1 MKRKTAAGSTMT
13 GPSQRSLRRAVAALR
28 RGAVIAYP
36 TEGVWG
42 LGGDPRNRRAV
53 KRLLALKGRP
63 QKKGLLLVAGQF
75 SQAEAYC
82 AAWQQTEVQERMA
95 TLWPG
100 TTLVLPGSRRAPIW
114 LRGRHPDVAVRVS
127 RHPGVVALCR
137 AFHGAIISTSA
148 NPAGKVP
155 ARSRHQLHR
164 YFERLVVLPGQLGG
178 ARQPSRIVD
187 ARSGRVLRS

>member
-1 MKRKTAAGSTMT
+1 MK
-13 GPSQRSLRRAVAALR
+13 GPSRRSLRRAVAALR

-42 LGGDPRNRRAV
+42 LGCDPRNRRAV
-53 KRLLALKGRP
+53 KRLLAVKGRP
-63 QKKGLLLVAGQF
+63 QKKGLLLVAGRF
-75 SQAEAYC
+75 SQSETYVTAWREA
-82 AAWQQTEVQERMA
+82 AIQERMA

-100 TTLVLPGSRRAPIW
+100 TTLVLPGSCRAPIW
-114 LRGRHPDVAVRVS
+114 LRGRHPGVAVRVS

-164 YFERLVVLPGQLGG
+164 YFGRLVVLPGQLGG

>member
-1 MKRKTAAGSTMT
+1 MK
-13 GPSQRSLRRAVAALR
+13 GPSRRSLRRAVAALR

-42 LGGDPRNRRAV
+42 LGCDPRNRRAV
-53 KRLLALKGRP
+53 KRLLAVKGRP

-75 SQAEAYC
+75 SQAEAYV
-82 AAWQQTEVQERMA
+82 AAWQEAAIQERMT

-114 LRGRHPDVAVRVS
+114 LRGRHPDVAARVS

-155 ARSRHQLHR
+155 VRSRQQLHR
-164 YFERLVVLPGQLGG
+164 YFGRRLVVLPGQLGG
-178 ARQPSRIVD
+178 ARRPSRIVD
-187 ARSGRVLRS
+187 ARSGRVLRP